1 MTAADFNDTVPSRP
15 TGRRDHQHLLDV
27 YGPLLTPHQR
37 DACRLYFD
45 EDWSFAEIAE
55 RFTCTRSAAHD
66 LVRRA
71 TARLE
76 ELEARLGIAAE
87 LQRRD
92 VVEAGLRS
100 RLRALGVAD

>member
-1 MTAADFNDTVPSRP
+1 LALTSVDGRDGTSR
-15 TGRRDHQHLLDV
+15 RRRQRLLDV
-27 YGPLLTPHQR
+27 YGQLLTPHQR
-37 DACRLYFD
+37 DACRLYLD

-55 RFTCTRSAAHD
+55 WFSCSRSAAHD

-71 TARLE
+71 TGRLE
-76 ELEARLGIAAE
+76 ELEARLGVAAE

-92 VVEAGLRS
+92 VVEDALRG